1 MRTVGVVTVARSDY
15 GIYRPLLQLLAAHD
29 DVRLQLYVGGMH
41 LLERFGSTVEE
52 IERDGFPIAER
63 VDFLLPED
71 TPRAVAESIGRGV
84 VAFAAAFSRT
94 RPELLLVLGDR
105 SEMFAAAATAL
116 PLGIPLAHVHGGELT
131 EGAIDDAMRHA
142 ITKLSHLHFVS
153 TEQYA
158 ARVRQL
164 GEEDWRIVVSG
175 APALDALVGF
185 RPLDQEE
192 LRDRFGVSFERPT
205 LLVTFHPETLEPAR
219 TQEHAREL
227 IDAVHDSGLDAVFT
241 YPNADAGHAGLVE
254 LFEQAAS
261 SSDRYRIV
269 RNFGGGAY
277 FSAMSRAAAMV
288 GNSSSGLLEAPSFR
302 LPVVN
307 VGSRQRGRVRAENVI
322 DVEAERAA
330 IAAAITRATSVEF
343 RRGLNGLSNPYGD
356 GHAAAKIVE
365 VLTTVPLDDRLLT
378 KRFRDADV

>member
-1 MRTVGVVTVARSDY
+1 MRTIGVVTVARSDY
-15 GIYRPLLQLLAAHD
+15 GIYRPVLRALAARD

-71 TPRAVAESIGRGV
+71 TPQAVAESIGRGV
-84 VAFAAAFSRT
+84 VAFAEAFSRT
-94 RPELLLVLGDR
+94 RPDLLLVLGDR
-105 SEMFAAAATAL
+105 FEMFAAAVAAL

-185 RPLDQEE
+185 RPLDDEE

-205 LLVTFHPETLEPAR
+205 LAR
-219 TQEHAREL
+219 HLPSGDAR
-227 IDAVHDSGLDAVFT
+227 
-241 YPNADAGHAGLVE
+241 AGAHAG
-254 LFEQAAS
+254 ARS
-261 SSDRYRIV
+261 
-269 RNFGGGAY
+269 
-277 FSAMSRAAAMV
+277 
-288 GNSSSGLLEAPSFR
+288 
-302 LPVVN
+302 
-307 VGSRQRGRVRAENVI
+307 
-322 DVEAERAA
+322 
-330 IAAAITRATSVEF
+330 
-343 RRGLNGLSNPYGD
+343 
-356 GHAAAKIVE
+356 
-365 VLTTVPLDDRLLT
+365 
-378 KRFRDADV
+378 